1 MPPRRN
7 GIWPS
12 LRVLIRGGRLHSSSE
27 VTGCNCRL
35 RDWRS
40 AVTKE
45 SFAVVAAHHRL
56 RTLRHDDAWGLAG
69 RYNMRFNSDCIST
82 IEKRLIKHNKIT
94 LNSLSQLSREILFAS
109 EVLCACSGALRNPI
123 EGSL

>member
-1 MPPRRN
+1 M
-7 GIWPS
+7 
-12 LRVLIRGGRLHSSSE
+12 
-27 VTGCNCRL
+27 
-35 RDWRS
+35 
-40 AVTKE
+40 
-45 SFAVVAAHHRL
+45 AAHHRL

-109 EVLCACSGALRNPI
+109 EVLCACSGALGHPI
-123 EGSL
+123 EGSLKGHLDLGGPARTSSRPNAWRAFEPRAWSRFDRSATIGAERSEAPSS